1 MTDKETIS
9 RRGDAQ
15 EKAYKALKQMI
26 IVQELRPNE
35 LVSEKKLADQ
45 TGFGRASIRTA
56 LQNLKNDGLVEI
68 YAQRGC
74 RISEIDVVVQMKVLE
89 VRAELERLMAIHAA
103 RNITDAAA
111 SKLKQSVQQ
120 LTQAAQD
127 EDAGKFMDNL
137 RDVHELMA
145 KAADN
150 KILARSVNQIQG
162 LSRRF
167 WYAYHARY
175 ADMSE
180 AAKLHE
186 ARINAI
192 CSHDGTGA
200 AKASDNLVAY
210 LAHFTESV
218 VSRRTVD

>member
-1 MTDKETIS
+1 MTEIKPIA

-15 EKAYKALKQMI
+15 EKAYEVLKEMI

-45 TGFGRASIRTA
+45 TGFGRASIRIA

-89 VRAELERLMAIHAA
+89 VRAELERLMAVHAA
-103 RNITDAAA
+103 HNITDEVAA
-111 SKLKQSVQQ
+111 KLKGSMR
-120 LTQAAQD
+120 LLAEAAHKG
-127 EDAGKFMDNL
+127 DARQFMDNL

-145 KAADN
+145 AASDN
-150 KILARSVNQIQG
+150 EILSRSVNQIQG

-175 ADMSE
+175 ADMSL
-180 AAKLHE
+180 AADLHA
-186 ARINAI
+186 ARVDAI
-192 CSHDGTGA
+192 CRHDAPAA
-200 AKASDNLVAY
+200 AKASDDLVGY
-210 LAHFTESV
+210 LASFTESV
-218 VSRRTVD
+218 VSRRTQD